1 MTIKKKE
8 IPELETNALKEALV
22 ITPEVI
28 QNLEISLSKIKS
40 NSSSEV
46 KDHTPSE
53 CLCLKVRR
61 WDAETQRTLAL

>member
-1 MTIKKKE
+1 MTIKNKE

-28 QNLEISLSKIKS
+28 QNLEISLSKIEP

-46 KDHTPSE
+46 KDNIPSE
-53 CLCLKVRR
+53 CLCLKVRKR
-61 WDAETQRTLAL
+61 DAETQRTLAL